1 MSDKCDKMSDEMKD
15 FRITVRLTAELRQR
29 LKAAARRRGE
39 RESDLVRGA
48 VERQLAA
55 EDESLSAYGHAKK
68 AGLIGVVKGASRDLS
83 TNPAH
88 FNGFGD
94 V

>member
-1 MSDKCDKMSDEMKD
+1 MSDSEMND
-15 FRITVRLTAELRQR
+15 YRITVRLPLALRQR
-29 LKAAARRRGE
+29 LKAAARRKGT

-55 EDESLSAYGHAKK
+55 EDNAITAYERAKK
-68 AGLIGVVKGASRDLS
+68 AGLIGAVRGASRDLS

-88 FNGFGD
+88 LDGFGSS
-94 V
+94 